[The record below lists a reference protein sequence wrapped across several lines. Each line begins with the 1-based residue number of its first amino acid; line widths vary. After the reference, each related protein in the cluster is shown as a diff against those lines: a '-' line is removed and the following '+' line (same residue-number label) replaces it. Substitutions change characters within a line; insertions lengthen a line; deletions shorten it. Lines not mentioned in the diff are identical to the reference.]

1 MYHFIKAM
9 YNAWCDGQDDSD
21 IRNRYKV
28 FILLACKHLHRSEDE
43 ITDHLK
49 KQPWFKWP
57 G

>member
-1 MYHFIKAM
+1 M